1 MDGSMMMVESHSLD
15 YWVDECVV
23 QMIWDRSDNV
33 VIVDYEYVVVL
44 VFLAVALKIPVF
56 FAVALKIPVSFAVA
70 LGNAVP
76 NECYVGWETF
86 APGQHMNHEC
96 EAHYDMSVY
105 CGRVIHDR
113 LEHYEDAAHCEHVD
127 HSNGFQHLKES
138 KIPVI
143 FSI

>member
-1 MDGSMMMVESHSLD
+1 MDDSMMVVESHSLD

-23 QMIWDRSDNV
+23 RMIWDRSDNV
-33 VIVDYEYVVVL
+33 VVVDYENVVVL

-56 FAVALKIPVSFAVA
+56 FAVALGI
-70 LGNAVP
+70 AVP
-76 NECYVGWETF
+76 NEYYAEWEIF
-86 APGQHMNHEC
+86 ATGQHMVSHMNYEC

-105 CGRVIHDR
+105 CRCVIHDR
-113 LEHYEDAAHCEHVD
+113 LEHYEDAAHCEHVV
-127 HSNGFQHLKES
+127 HSNDFQHLRDS